1 MNEQT
6 EKRSGGWKRVLLITM
21 VSILALL
28 LILVAGVGA
37 YVNYLLDRITPY
49 DTANDSTIS
58 SSEVDM
64 LLQTDPDLETVAPE
78 DADKLP
84 DISDIETFPTDV
96 TEPEQETYD
105 YDVVNILLVGQDTW
119 GSTRTR
125 SDSMI
130 LATFN
135 KKAGTITLTSFMRD
149 CYVQIPGYKPNKLNH
164 AYQYGGMKLLNET
177 LRVNFGVR
185 VDGNVSVNFNDFQDV
200 IDLLGGVDINLT
212 KQEAIYI
219 DSASGF
225 TWHLQAGLQRL
236 DGEKALLYARIREID
251 SDYRRAERQRKVITS
266 VMERYKSQSLDQML
280 GMLDD
285 LLPMITTNMD
295 KGEIVGTAVDLFPM
309 LAGAQIK
316 TMRIPVDGTFRQ
328 GNVKVREGLTNWFQ
342 YDIDFR
348 ANRKVLRE
356 IFEAE

>member
-1 MNEQT
+1 MTEQIK
-6 EKRSGGWKRVLLITM
+6 KRGGWKRVALIVTL
-21 VSILALL
+21 SILAVLL
-28 LILVAGVGA
+28 LIVACAGV

-64 LLQTDPDLETVAPE
+64 LLQTDPDLETVDPDSTAS
-78 DADKLP
+78 LP
-84 DISDIETFPTDV
+84 DISNIETFPT
-96 TEPEQETYD
+96 EPPKQETHD

-177 LRVNFGVR
+177 LKVNFGVR
-185 VDGNVSVNFNDFQDV
+185 VDGNVSVNFNDFERV
-200 IDLLGGVDINLT
+200 IDLLGGVDLKLT
-212 KQEAIYI
+212 EDEAVYV
-219 DSASGF
+219 DSGSGF
-225 TWHLQAGLQRL
+225 AWNMHAGWHHL
-236 DGEKALLYARIREID
+236 DGEKALHYARIREID
-251 SDYRRAERQRKVITS
+251 SDYRRAERQRKVILA
-266 VMERYKSQSLDQML
+266 VMEKYKSQSLDQMMAL
-280 GMLDD
+280 LDD
-285 LLPMITTNMD
+285 MLPLITTNLD
-295 KGEIVGTAVDLFPM
+295 KGEIVTTAVDLFPM
-309 LAGAQIK
+309 LAGAK
-316 TMRIPVDGTFRQ
+316 FETMRIPVDGTFRQ

-342 YDIDFR
+342 YDIDFT
-348 ANRKVLRE
+348 ANKKVLRE

>member
-6 EKRSGGWKRVLLITM
+6 EKKRGGWKRALLITM
-21 VSILALL
+21 LVILALL
-28 LILVAGVGA
+28 LAVVACAGA

-58 SSEVDM
+58 SSEVEL
-64 LLQTDPDLETVAPE
+64 LLQTDPDLETMDPDSTE
-78 DADKLP
+78 SLP
-84 DISDIETFPTDV
+84 DISDIETFPT
-96 TEPEQETYD
+96 EPPKQEETYD

-130 LATFN
+130 LVTFN
-135 KKAGTITLTSFMRD
+135 KNAGTITLTSFMRD
-149 CYVQIPGYKPNKLNH
+149 CYVQIPGYKPHKLNH
-164 AYQYGGMKLLNET
+164 AFQYGGMKLLNET

-185 VDGNVSVNFNDFQDV
+185 VDGNVVVNFNDFEKL

-212 KQEAIYI
+212 QQEATYI

-225 TWHLQAGLQRL
+225 TWGLKGGINHL

-251 SDYRRAERQRKVITS
+251 SDYRRAERQRKVIST
-266 VMERYKSQSLDQML
+266 VMESYKSLPLDQMMGL
-280 GMLDD
+280 LDD
-285 LLPMITTNMD
+285 ILPMITTDMD
-295 KGEIVGTAVDLFPM
+295 KGEIVTTAVDLFPM
-309 LAGAQIK
+309 LAGAQIN
-316 TMRIPVDGTFRQ
+316 TLRIPVDGTFQQ
-328 GNVKVREGLTNWFQ
+328 GNVKVRDGLKNWFQ
-342 YDIDFR
+342 YDIDFE
-348 ANRKVLRE
+348 ANKKVLRD

>member
-6 EKRSGGWKRVLLITM
+6 EKKRGGWKRVLLIA
-21 VSILALL
+21 VLSVLALL
-28 LILVAGVGA
+28 LIVVACAGV

-58 SSEVDM
+58 SSEVDL
-64 LLQTDPDLETVAPE
+64 LLQTDPDLETVDPNDNE
-78 DADKLP
+78 SLP
-84 DISDIETFPTDV
+84 DISEIETFPP
-96 TEPEQETYD
+96 TEPPKQETYD

-164 AYQYGGMKLLNET
+164 AFQYGGMKLLNET

-185 VDGNVSVNFNDFQDV
+185 VDGNVVVNFNDFEKL

-212 KQEAIYI
+212 QKEATYI

-225 TWHLQAGLQRL
+225 TWKLKGGMNHL
-236 DGEKALLYARIREID
+236 DGEKALLYSRIREID
-251 SDYRRAERQRKVITS
+251 SDYRRAERQRKVIS
-266 VMERYKSQSLDQML
+266 AVMEKYKSQPLDQML

-285 LLPMITTNMD
+285 ILPMITTNMD
-295 KGEIVGTAVDLFPM
+295 KGEIVTTAVDLFPM
-309 LAGAQIK
+309 LAGAKIN
-316 TMRIPVDGTFRQ
+316 TMRIPVDGTFQQ
-328 GNVKVREGLTNWFQ
+328 GNVKVREGLKNWFQ
-342 YDIDFR
+342 YDIDFA
-348 ANRKVLRE
+348 ANKKVLRE